1 MANAEIASTVVSVVC
16 LKQGLLSE
24 VVYFLSL
31 PFPVVEMNF
40 YTGHRSTQCLSHYMC
55 SQVLR
60 TSGRS
65 IVFVMVV
72 LKSSV

>member
-1 MANAEIASTVVSVVC
+1 MANAEIASAVVSVVC

-40 YTGHRSTQCLSHYMC
+40 YTGHRSTQCHTKCVPKFLGHLAEVLS
-55 SQVLR
+55 S
-60 TSGRS
+60 
-65 IVFVMVV
+65 
-72 LKSSV
+72 